1 MKTGVILILSLV
13 CTTCWAG
20 VGGAAGGRGPGVSAG
35 PRFIFRPGEVLAYRW
50 EEKGPEVEGVY
61 RGKGTLT
68 VRTLA
73 VTTGGIG
80 KIEVSAQGAGR
91 IFTGGRWAPLSP
103 GSTPPV
109 IALVKSDGTI
119 TQLQDDK
126 GQQLTFV
133 GMISRVVGAQGMNA
147 GAGGVVPAL
156 GMYRLLGLQ
165 LPARIP
171 AAGGTYPGFAY
182 LEHIKT
188 SVVGGETRDTVSLEV
203 QPATFTFL
211 GSTSRRGTACLAF
224 LCPAATLRLEPRQ
237 VAVKVCFDPTG
248 GRVVAY
254 EGESGGTATSMEL
267 EAVRRAP

>member
-1 MKTGVILILSLV
+1 M
-13 CTTCWAG
+13 
-20 VGGAAGGRGPGVSAG
+20 
-35 PRFIFRPGEVLAYRW
+35 
-50 EEKGPEVEGVY
+50 EGIA
-61 RGKGTLT
+61 RAKGTLT
-68 VRTLA
+68 LRTLA

-126 GQQLTFV
+126 GQHLTLM
-133 GMISRVVGAQGMNA
+133 GMIGRVFGAQGMNGGA
-147 GAGGVVPAL
+147 GAVGSVLV
-156 GMYRLLGLQ
+156 MYRLLGLQ

-171 AAGGTYPGFAY
+171 AAGGTYPGFLY
-182 LEHIKT
+182 EECIKHV
-188 SVVGGETRDTVSLEV
+188 VVGGKGTDTVSLEV
-203 QPATFTFL
+203 HPVTFKFL
-211 GSTSRRGTACLAF
+211 GSTSRGGTACLAF
-224 LCPAATLRLEPRQ
+224 LCPQSTLRSELRQ
-237 VAVKVCFDPTG
+237 AGVKVYFDPAG

-254 EGESGGTATSMEL
+254 EGESGSTVSTIEL